1 MSSALTEPE
10 ALAQGLRTMTRF
22 THITFAVAAATFLSL
37 AGCGQKEPEVV
48 GGPQDDAVT
57 IAARNAAP
65 VSLPPAIASSK
76 TYRCKDNSLF
86 YANFLTDGVSA
97 NVRDKEEDPPSVNLV
112 APTAGEPFV
121 GVAPA
126 GTGFKLVGN
135 GAQVTYTSP
144 KSGTQ
149 VCKA

>member
-1 MSSALTEPE
+1 M

-22 THITFAVAAATFLSL
+22 THITSAVAIATFFSL
-37 AGCGQKEPEVV
+37 AGCGQKAPEVV

-76 TYRCKDNSLF
+76 TYRCKDNSVF
-86 YANFLTDGVSA
+86 YVNFLTDGVSA
-97 NVRDKEEDPPSVNLV
+97 NVRDKQEDPPRVKLV
-112 APTAGEPFV
+112 APAAGEPFV
-121 GVAPA
+121 GVETV
-126 GTGFKLVGN
+126 GEGFKLVGN
-135 GAQVTYTSP
+135 GNQVTYTSP